1 MWLKLYSRL
10 LCLCPNFFLK
20 TPKACKSKFSEIFK
34 AYKDDKEANSI
45 SRDVR
50 HTCKFYN
57 ATDTWC
63 HEIGTMMK
71 HISTSSSDNV
81 DIGCDSQ
88 ELKIKESKDSS
99 KHASSAKKCQ
109 KKKFYQK
116 KTLEFISR
124 LVVNSKDIA
133 KNMQVASGFMSNL
146 DKHMKKLR
154 EVVDYIIFSITQI
167 IKVCQKTVR
176 FE

>member
-1 MWLKLYSRL
+1 
-10 LCLCPNFFLK
+10 
-20 TPKACKSKFSEIFK
+20 
-34 AYKDDKEANSI
+34 
-45 SRDVR
+45 
-50 HTCKFYN
+50 
-57 ATDTWC
+57 
-63 HEIGTMMK
+63 MMK

>member
-10 LCLCPNFFLK
+10 LCLCPKFFLK

-109 KKKFYQK
+109 KKS
-116 KTLEFISR
+116 FIKR
-124 LVVNSKDIA
+124 KLLNSYPDLWSIA
-133 KNMQVASGFMSNL
+133 K
-146 DKHMKKLR
+146 
-154 EVVDYIIFSITQI
+154 T
-167 IKVCQKTVR
+167 
-176 FE
+176 